1 MIYIYR
7 PQHQKL
13 DNMDDL
19 ITNTSTNVL
28 ANLAYYFKH
37 APLKHSFHI
46 PPPLIRKRNGFIVL

>member
-7 PQHQKL
+7 PKHQKL

-37 APLKHSFHI
+37 APLKHSFHQ
-46 PPPLIRKRNGFIVL
+46 

>member
-1 MIYIYR
+1 MIYIYM

-37 APLKHSFHI
+37 VPLKHSFHQ
-46 PPPLIRKRNGFIVL
+46 